1 MQKNSRASIH
11 FLSVFIVCA
20 FLLLMGCKKGEN
32 PITGASL
39 YKMSASINGSQLTA
53 TNVTQS
59 LVNKQLTLTGEFAN
73 KQIITISIQPF
84 DSTAA
89 SIGTYTIGATSG
101 VSVIG
106 AYNTGVQNAA
116 DNIAQSGT
124 ITVSYNNS
132 NNRIVK
138 GTFDF
143 TTQNNFHI
151 ANGTYQSLNY

>member
-1 MQKNSRASIH
+1 MKKSLRASIH
-11 FLSVFIVCA
+11 HLSVFTVFGI
-20 FLLLMGCKKGEN
+20 LLILGCKKGEN
-32 PITGASL
+32 PITGESI

-73 KQIITISIQPF
+73 KQVITISIQPF

-89 SIGTYTIGATSG
+89 SIGNYTIGATSG
-101 VSVIG
+101 VKAIG

-132 NNRIVK
+132 KNDIVQ
-138 GTFDF
+138 GAFDF
-143 TTQNNFHI
+143 TTQNNYHI
-151 ANGTYQSLNY
+151 TNGTYQSLNY